1 MGLLWA
7 MSLPGLVVLLVALAA
22 LERMGLWATRASWL
36 PWRRKRTGP
45 PVSATTFDEFGAA
58 FYGSKRMEIEHR
70 QSQSM
75 LRDDEA
81 DGAPPNRIDLDGGT
95 VRLSP
100 RHHDPA

>member
-1 MGLLWA
+1 MGVLWA
-7 MSLPGLVVLLVALAA
+7 MSLPGLVVLLVILAG
-22 LERMGLWATRASWL
+22 LERLGLWATRASWL

-45 PVSATTFDEFGAA
+45 PVSATAFDEIGAA

-75 LRDDEA
+75 LRDEEA
-81 DGAPPNRIDLDGGT
+81 DGAPPNRIDLNGGK

-100 RHHDPA
+100 RRNGHA